1 MFIAFVTCAAVPNL
15 TADDQLA
22 VAVLA
27 SRGVRV
33 APVIWSDA
41 SVDWAAFDAVVVRST
56 WDYHTRPVEFRA
68 WIDRVANVGARLWN
82 PPAVLRWN
90 MQKGYLRDL
99 ERAGVPVV
107 PTEWLMRGAR
117 PEEASA
123 RIDARGWPDVV
134 IKPAISATAFR
145 TWRASS
151 ADVVTSHER
160 LRELL
165 AEGDVMIQPF
175 IREIQAHGEWS
186 LVFLGG
192 SFSHA
197 VRKRPREA
205 DFRVQ
210 SEFGG
215 TAHADVPSD
224 DMLRAAERVLSHVRD
239 PWAYARVDGLQTTDG
254 FVLLELEM
262 LEPSLFLGMDADAP
276 ERLADAITRLAQTA

>member
-1 MFIAFVTCAAVPNL
+1 M
-15 TADDQLA
+15 AD
-22 VAVLA
+22 
-27 SRGVRV
+27 
-33 APVIWSDA
+33 
-41 SVDWAAFDAVVVRST
+41 
-56 WDYHTRPVEFRA
+56 
-68 WIDRVANVGARLWN
+68 VGARLWN
-82 PPAVLRWN
+82 PPAILRWN

-99 ERAGVPVV
+99 ESAGVPVV
-107 PTEWLMRGAR
+107 PTEWLLRGAR
-117 PEEASA
+117 PDEAIA
-123 RIDARGWPDVV
+123 RIEARGWPDVV

-145 TWRASS
+145 TWRDSA
-151 ADVVTSHER
+151 ADVATSHEH
-160 LRELL
+160 LGELL

-175 IREIQAHGEWS
+175 MREIQAQGEWS

-239 PWAYARVDGLQTTDG
+239 PWAYARVDGLQTNDG

-276 ERLADAITRLAQTA
+276 ERLADAITRLSQTA